1 MLINCP
7 KCGFSQPKD
16 RYCASCGV
24 DMDHFRPQPTP
35 WLGKFWNNPTTPV
48 GLTMIVAIM
57 SIWYIRQ
64 QWKLASPPRD
74 GNQKTFVRSSEV
86 AGSGSKRNGAGEV
99 AQLPESATDS
109 EALPPPPPPPSQRG
123 LAAMAGGTKAG
134 ETSGAESGNIQDES
148 SRAGQ
153 FQGSIPLRISFIEV
167 PKALLDFLL
176 EEQRKAG
183 DTGVSRVHVQRLWSY
198 VASNPESELYSL
210 IQPFGGSQ
218 MSMKKNL
225 GDGSDSE
232 GGLNLDTQISL
243 RSPASASGAIAG
255 TLQLNAN
262 IKLEEAG
269 NLHTKEKALN
279 TMFSLK
285 PGNYWI
291 QKLELPRGEPADS
304 RGLSGVQRV
313 FQSQSFQNRE
323 SEVTLI
329 IEVDRSAE

>member
-35 WLGKFWNNPTTPV
+35 WLRKFWNNPTTPV
-48 GLTMIVAIM
+48 GLTLIVAIM
-57 SIWYIRQ
+57 SVWYIRQ
-64 QWKLASPPRD
+64 QWKLASPPSD
-74 GNQKTFVRSSEV
+74 GNQKTFVRTNEPSNPGTRQ
-86 AGSGSKRNGAGEV
+86 AGAGEV
-99 AQLPESATDS
+99 AQLPESAEDS
-109 EALPPPPPPPSQRG
+109 EAVALPPLPPPP
-123 LAAMAGGTKAG
+123 LG
-134 ETSGAESGNIQDES
+134 ETAGAEVGSTQDES

-198 VASNPESELYSL
+198 VASNPEAELYSL

-225 GDGSDSE
+225 GDGDSE
-232 GGLNLDTQISL
+232 GGLSLDTQISL

-285 PGNYWI
+285 QGNYWI

-323 SEVTLI
+323 SEVTLV